1 MAHTTAFPKSFNLY
15 YGFGDALEV
24 LDDRELLASMANLK
38 QRALSPKRAAEAGLD
53 RAREEEEQGGSSNF
67 APAPPVNSR
76 PQSAAPRKG
85 TQGRPSRPSSAP
97 PKRPQQQ
104 PAQGA
109 ASSSADA
116 EQQQQQQGRE
126 AADGSDSGDADLA
139 AGYSVPPPSFQQ
151 VMERRERF
159 MREEEALRRRELQRL
174 EKRWEEAD
182 ALVEAKR
189 EQVAQEAR
197 ARVEQ
202 WSSKKTGGRARLEKD
217 NARRLD
223 SLTTDLLKKEERLR
237 RYRERCEREEREKRE
252 EHARMRSEAAQRF
265 ATGVKER
272 VFRLAEAEARVAK
285 RVGAMAALRRQELA
299 ERAERADA
307 KAVANLQLRM
317 RQETALEAKIRA
329 TDEKSKRRAKDVDE
343 FLIKQRRD
351 HEAKVE
357 ARRAQGKG
365 GADGQSPRGQG
376 LPQHQMGTPRGG
388 GGYGSGGS
396 GSRPGSA
403 RGKKAAHM
411 GETGLEVLPVKCAL
425 CEQSFATLAGVTF
438 LKAVATQRAK
448 FGDDSLLRWCTRR
461 GLTTMYESASLC
473 TFCCQF
479 FQEGWRQPE
488 ASW

>member
-15 YGFGDALEV
+15 YGFGDPLEV
-24 LDDRELLASMANLK
+24 LDDRDLLASMAHLK

-53 RAREEEEQGGSSNF
+53 RAREEQQQGNF
-67 APAPPVNSR
+67 APAPPANSR

-85 TQGRPSRPSSAP
+85 KQGGKGRPSSAP
-97 PKRPQQQ
+97 PKRALQQ

-109 ASSSADA
+109 SASADA
-116 EQQQQQQGRE
+116 QQQQEEEQGQE
-126 AADGSDSGDADLA
+126 GQVGQEGQDTDDAGGSDSYEASA
-139 AGYSVPPPSFQQ
+139 RPPSFQQ

-159 MREEEALRRRELQRL
+159 MREEEAMRRRELQRL
-174 EKRWEEAD
+174 EKRWEDAD

-202 WSSKKTGGRARLEKD
+202 WSSKKTGGRARLERD
-217 NARRLD
+217 NAKRLD

-237 RYRERCEREEREKRE
+237 RYRERCEREERERRE
-252 EHARMRSEAAQRF
+252 EHARMRAEAAQRF

-299 ERAERADA
+299 ARAERADA
-307 KAVANLQLRM
+307 KATANLELRL
-317 RQETALEAKIRA
+317 RQEAALETKIRMI
-329 TDEKSKRRAKDVDE
+329 DEKTKKRAQEVDA
-343 FLIKQRRD
+343 FLLKQRID
-351 HEAKVE
+351 HEARVE
-357 ARRAQGKG
+357 AKRAQGKG
-365 GADGQSPRGQG
+365 GADGQSPRGAGGAAQY
-376 LPQHQMGTPRGG
+376 QMGTPRGG
-388 GGYGSGGS
+388 GGS

-403 RGKKAAHM
+403 RGKKAAHQ

-425 CEQSFATLAGVTF
+425 CEQSFSTLAGATF

-461 GLTTMYESASLC
+461 GLQTMYESASLC

-479 FQEGWRQPE
+479 FQEGWRQEPP
-488 ASW
+488 AW